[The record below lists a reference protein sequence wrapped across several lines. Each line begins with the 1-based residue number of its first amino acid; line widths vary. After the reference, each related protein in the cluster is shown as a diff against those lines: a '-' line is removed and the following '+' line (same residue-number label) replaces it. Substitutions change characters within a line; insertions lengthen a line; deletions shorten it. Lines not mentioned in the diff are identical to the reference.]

1 MNLGK
6 KKILIF
12 IISYKASFRI
22 LDVYNKIP
30 FKNLGKY
37 DVKILLS
44 DDNSNDDT
52 MEFAAN
58 IKKKRKNIF
67 LNENK
72 KNIGYGA
79 HIKKCLNFAL
89 TKNLTMQ

>member
-22 LDVYNKIP
+22 LNVYNKIP

-44 DDNSNDDT
+44 DDNSNEDT
-52 MEFAAN
+52 IEFAAN
-58 IKKKRKNIF
+58 IKKK
-67 LNENK
+67 
-72 KNIGYGA
+72 
-79 HIKKCLNFAL
+79 
-89 TKNLTMQ
+89 